1 MEMWEES
8 FPVRSQDCC
17 LISCRQL
24 TRAGGGGFLG
34 LHPAESP
41 PPSLV
46 PPTRQSHP
54 RQARGT
60 HQASPPTDSR
70 FLFPTTPPI
79 GCLPIPHKFTCAY
92 LPPATLRTPLKS
104 PSMPP
109 LTSPGLLGL
118 PSSNPRLQVSTLLL
132 RVVRGPA
139 ASASRGRVL
148 EMQTLQAWP
157 KPAESAS
164 AFSQDCQGTHWQ
176 GS

>member
-17 LISCRQL
+17 LISCQQL

-34 LHPAESP
+34 LQPAESP

-46 PPTRQSHP
+46 PPTGQSYP
-54 RQARGT
+54 RQARQT
-60 HQASPPTDSR
+60 QPASPSTDSG
-70 FLFPTTPPI
+70 FLFPTTSPI
-79 GCLPIPHKFTCAY
+79 GCLPIPHKCTCAY

-109 LTSPGLLGL
+109 LTSPGPLGL

-132 RVVRGPA
+132 RVVRGPT
-139 ASASRGRVL
+139 ASVS
-148 EMQTLQAWP
+148 
-157 KPAESAS
+157 
-164 AFSQDCQGTHWQ
+164 
-176 GS
+176 